1 MFSPPSVAGQWQ
13 ATKVRCGWL
22 VVAPERNRV
31 GEQHDWPGRRLDDT
45 KPKTDYKSVLGF
57 LWKNSRLGQSAG
69 LVTRFSK
76 WSALIGQSL
85 YYYRFNFSSL
95 YPISI

>member
-1 MFSPPSVAGQWQ
+1 V
-13 ATKVRCGWL
+13 VGWL
-22 VVAPERNRV
+22 LLLKENRV
-31 GEQHDWPGRRLDDT
+31 GEQHDWPRRRLDET
-45 KPKTDYKSVLGF
+45 KPKTELNSVLGF
-57 LWKNSRLGQSAG
+57 IRKNSRLGQSAG